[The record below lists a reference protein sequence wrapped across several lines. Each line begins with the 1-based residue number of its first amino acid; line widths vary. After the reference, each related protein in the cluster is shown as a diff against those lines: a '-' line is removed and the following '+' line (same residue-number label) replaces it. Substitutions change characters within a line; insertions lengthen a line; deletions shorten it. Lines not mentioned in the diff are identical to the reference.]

1 MNAQEKKEMKTR
13 DREKE
18 QKMEELKEEEIRG
31 ILKKMKNKK
40 AMNIDGNVEIC
51 KKYIIEGHDGIFF
64 IRTSLETR
72 RDT

>member
-1 MNAQEKKEMKTR
+1 MDTEMNAQEKKEMKTR

-40 AMNIDGNVEIC
+40 AMNIDGIPMEMW
-51 KKYIIEGHDGIFF
+51 KYAES
-64 IRTSLETR
+64 TL
-72 RDT
+72 